1 MKLAKF
7 FRCVFGH
14 ISLGIEGEITTK
26 SGIKE
31 VKVAQMLVY
40 GSKLVKMVI
49 YDVIMTSPV
58 KLTSFWKMKNAF
70 VVSLGIVPWG

>member
-1 MKLAKF
+1 MELAKC

-14 ISLGIEGEITTK
+14 ISLGIEGEIITK

-40 GSKLVKMVI
+40 GSKMVI